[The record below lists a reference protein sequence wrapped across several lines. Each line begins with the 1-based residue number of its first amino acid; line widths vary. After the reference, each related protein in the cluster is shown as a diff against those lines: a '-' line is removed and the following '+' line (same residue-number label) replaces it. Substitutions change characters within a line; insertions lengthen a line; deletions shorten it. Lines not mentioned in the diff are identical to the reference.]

1 MKIKS
6 ILSILLTS
14 IAITANSQ
22 NFGTWSGTIR
32 LGGGQYGTIYS
43 FGSPVIAGLL
53 RAFSFTGWTD
63 KDFQNWSSEQH
74 GAFRFLNI
82 GGDILVPNWS
92 MTASNAEIELNRWD
106 DDNFLNDPVNQYTYY
121 VGYFFNWRSLFSRFG
136 LFFGAD
142 YEWKNF
148 VIHFPLPPYP
158 NVAHNKIHSLVPTV
172 GLRYRLISP
181 MKEIEGFPFNIVL
194 EGGLSYVVNIKYNNY
209 DGYDL
214 DALNNGF
221 RPMIGIAITT
231 NRFGSIHLRWTKD
244 LYNLFNN
251 DYNPVEGPLYNNEI
265 YNEFSCMS
273 IGWSIFI

>member
-6 ILSILLTS
+6 ILTILLTS

-32 LGGGQYGTIYS
+32 IGGGTYGTVYS
-43 FGSPVIAGLL
+43 YVTPVTVGLL
-53 RAFSFTGWTD
+53 RTFNFTDWKD
-63 KDFQNWSSEQH
+63 KDFQNWSNEQH

-82 GGDILVPNWS
+82 GGDILVPKWS
-92 MTASNAEIELNRWD
+92 MTASNVDIELLRGD
-106 DDNFLNDPVNQYTYY
+106 DDNFLNDAVNQYTYY
-121 VGYFFNWRSLFSRFG
+121 IGYYFNWRSTLSRFG

-148 VIHFPLPPYP
+148 DIHYPYP
-158 NVAHNKIHSLVPTV
+158 NVSHNKIHSIVPSF

-194 EGGLSYVVNIKYNNY
+194 EGGLSYVVNIKYDNY
-209 DGYDL
+209 DNYDIE
-214 DALNNGF
+214 ALNNGF
-221 RPMIGIAITT
+221 RPMLGVVITT

>member
-6 ILSILLTS
+6 ILAVLLTM
-14 IAITANSQ
+14 IAITAHSQ

-32 LGGGQYGTIYS
+32 LGGGTYGTVYS
-43 FGSPVIAGLL
+43 YVTPVTVGLL
-53 RAFSFTGWTD
+53 RAFKFTDWND
-63 KDFQNWSSEQH
+63 KDFQKWSSEQH
-74 GAFRFLNI
+74 GAFRFFNI

-92 MTASNAEIELNRWD
+92 MTASNVDIELLRGD
-106 DDNFLNDPVNQYTYY
+106 DDNFLNTPVNQYTYY
-121 VGYFFNWRSLFSRFG
+121 IGYYFNWRSAFSRFG

-148 VIHFPLPPYP
+148 DMHYPYP
-158 NVAHNKIHSLVPTV
+158 NVSHNKIHSIAPTF
-172 GLRYRLISP
+172 GLRYRLFSP

-194 EGGLSYVVNIKYNNY
+194 EGGISYIVNIKYDNY
-209 DGYDL
+209 EGYDL
-214 DALNNGF
+214 EALNNGF
-221 RPMIGIAITT
+221 RPMLGIAITT

-244 LYNLFNN
+244 VYNLFNN
-251 DYNPVEGPLYNNEI
+251 EYTPTKGPLYNNKI